1 MTQIISFMSIVLGVP
16 WIAFGQGV
24 PADHTVDTR
33 DGGIDP
39 LEAVV
44 RYWRGGPDPPG
55 TLLRYSRGCLDPPRT
70 VSRYWG
76 GVFGCDMPPPPPK
89 KQTTKLP
96 PTEARFT
103 NIIPL

>member
-44 RYWRGGPDPPG
+44 IIIIINMLMPVRYWRGGPDPPG
-55 TLLRYSRGCLDPPRT
+55 TLL
-70 VSRYWG
+70 RYWG

-89 KQTTKLP
+89 KQTTELP
-96 PTEARFT
+96 SQ
-103 NIIPL
+103 IYQYYPLVRCILY